1 MSPCTFKSVVAAA
14 AFAVIATAASA
25 ADFTVSSVDHCA
37 CFAANG
43 LATVSLAAGQGFT
56 VSVSATDLWSAGE
69 LPRWSNAD
77 GLVGN
82 LFATGTDESG
92 AAAGTQ
98 IGQGFGDM
106 TMGSLSAP
114 FGALVGQVGSGDYF
128 LVGTSYSGTAA
139 TAGMLKLFYWD
150 SSNVDNVGSV
160 LASVNVSAVP
170 EPGTYALMAGG
181 LGMLAWFARRR
192 RA

>member
-14 AFAVIATAASA
+14 AFAVTATAASA

>member
-1 MSPCTFKSVVAAA
+1 MRPCTFKSVVAAA
-14 AFAVIATAASA
+14 AFVATTAASA
-25 ADFTVSSVDHCA
+25 ADFTVNSIDNCA

-43 LATVSLAAGQGFT
+43 LATVSLAAGQGFAVT
-56 VSVSATDLWSAGE
+56 VSATDLWSAGE

-77 GLVGN
+77 GLVGD
-82 LFATGTDESG
+82 LFATGSDESG
-92 AAAGTQ
+92 AASGTK
-98 IGQGFGDM
+98 IGEGFGNL
-106 TMGSLSAP
+106 TMGNLSAP

-128 LVGTSYSGTAA
+128 LVGTNYSGQA
-139 TAGMLKLFYWD
+139 TSAGVLKLFYWD
-150 SSNVDNVGSV
+150 SSNTDNVGSV
-160 LASVNVSAVP
+160 LASVTVSAVP

>member
-14 AFAVIATAASA
+14 ALAVTASAASA
-25 ADFTVSSVDHCA
+25 ADFPVSAVDHCA

-56 VSVSATDLWSAGE
+56 VSVAATDLWSAGE

-77 GLVGN
+77 GLVSN
-82 LFATGTDESG
+82 LFATGSDESG
-92 AAAGTQ
+92 AAAGVQ
-98 IGQGFGDM
+98 IGQGFGNLE
-106 TMGSLSAP
+106 MGNLSAP
-114 FGALVGQVGSGDYF
+114 FGALVGQIGSGSYF
-128 LVGTSYSGTAA
+128 LVGTNYSGTAS
-139 TAGMLKLFYWD
+139 TAGTLKLFYWD
-150 SSNVDNVGSV
+150 SANVDNVGSV

-181 LGMLAWFARRR
+181 LGMLA
-192 RA
+192 